1 MLKFLIHARWSGDGQ
16 LETDS
21 WNDIDRVFHHLAHK
35 SMPWISL
42 TLITHLPSL
51 YYPFDF
57 LAPPFFLSP
66 CLRSISSK
74 ITFLPAEHQLIDGW
88 TD

>member
-1 MLKFLIHARWSGDGQ
+1 MLTGM
-16 LETDS
+16 EMDS
-21 WNDIDRVFHHLAHK
+21 LNDIDRVFHHLAQK
-35 SMPWISL
+35 SMPWTSL

-57 LAPPFFLSP
+57 LASPFFLSL
-66 CLRSISSK
+66 CLCSISSK
-74 ITFLPAEHQLIDGW
+74 ITFLPVVHQLIDGW

>member
-1 MLKFLIHARWSGDGQ
+1 MLKFLIHAHWGGDGQ
-16 LETDS
+16 LEMDS

-42 TLITHLPSL
+42 TLITHVPSF

-57 LAPPFFLSP
+57 VASPFFLVASPFFLSL

-74 ITFLPAEHQLIDGW
+74 QYVS
-88 TD
+88 